1 MIKLNNLG
9 KTYISN
15 STLTVGIEHIDDYV
29 FRSKHD
35 CPRNPIHSSSFPPS
49 RSRGGLDIVVIR
61 LLTPLF
67 LCVIICSREAVE

>member
-1 MIKLNNLG
+1 M
-9 KTYISN
+9 
-15 STLTVGIEHIDDYV
+15 TVPVAPPTPPEIPAG
-29 FRSKHD
+29 FL
-35 CPRNPIHSSSFPPS
+35 PPS